1 MCGIAGIV
9 NLTEPT
15 AIDPHI
21 VRRMADAI
29 THRGPDEDGY
39 FFRPGLGLANRRLSI
54 VGLAD
59 GRQPIA
65 NEDRSVSV
73 VFNGEL
79 FDYPEVKANLSAK
92 GHQFRTHC
100 DTELIP
106 HLYEDHGEGVFEK
119 LRGQF
124 AIALWDERKQ
134 QLLLAR
140 DRFGI
145 CPLYW
150 TQQGNLLLFASEIK
164 ALLASGLVPARP
176 DPRGINHVFTFF
188 AMPGP
193 VTCFAGVNC
202 LLPGRYLRIL
212 PSTRRGRGAGGEG
225 VSVSAA
231 VSNNAEAGGLHDAFA
246 QRRPLTPSPS
256 PPVGRGEQIQER
268 VYWEIDFPDAGQ
280 EERRDFRRFGSNANS
295 PVIDEFEAVMKKAV
309 ERRLRA
315 DVPVVS
321 YLSGGVDSSVV
332 VALACAQRRSEGKGP
347 IPTFTISVQDDPSLN
362 EKSEAHE
369 VAQHVGCEEIVV
381 DCGRQEVLD
390 TYPELIRAAECPV
403 IDTSCAA
410 LLMLARKVHQHG
422 YKVALTGEGADE
434 WMAGYPWYKI
444 HRLLGMLDFIP
455 GVPLSG
461 VARRAYLRMTGAP
474 KVSWDAAHKIQQAIG
489 GDNAWLNIYGLFG
502 SSKMRFFSAGMWEQ
516 LGDHLP
522 YADLK
527 LNLERAK
534 KWHPLNRSLYL
545 GARVMLPGL
554 LLASKGDRVAM
565 NSSVETRYPF
575 LDEEV
580 FTFLAKLHPD
590 WKMSGLRDKLILRH
604 LADRW
609 VPRSIAWRRK
619 AMFRA
624 PLDGFHTTALPT
636 FVDQLLSPESLKKT
650 GYFDVVAV
658 QHWRNAFKAMRGN
671 QRTMVEMGL
680 VGVVATQLWHHTYM
694 GGGLADLPAWSPSAA
709 HESTVSV

>member
-1 MCGIAGIV
+1 MLITRGISVVSGFASIVFFRGNFEEGSCLMCGIAAIV
-9 NLTEPT
+9 NLTEP
-15 AIDPHI
+15 APIDPQI

-29 THRGPDEDGY
+29 THRGPDEDGF
-39 FFRPGLGLANRRLSI
+39 FFRPGLALANRRLSI

-59 GRQPIA
+59 GKQPIS

-79 FDYPEVKANLSAK
+79 FDYPEVKAQLQSM

-106 HLYEDHGEGVFEK
+106 HLYEDHGEAVFEK

-150 TQQGNLLLFASEIK
+150 SRQGDLLLFASEIK
-164 ALLASGLVPARP
+164 ALLASGLVSAKP
-176 DPRGINHVFTFF
+176 DVRGINHVFTFF
-188 AMPGP
+188 ALPGP

-202 LLPGRYLRIL
+202 LLPGRYLKIANG
-212 PSTRRGRGAGGEG
+212 TVE
-225 VSVSAA
+225 
-231 VSNNAEAGGLHDAFA
+231 EK
-246 QRRPLTPSPS
+246 
-256 PPVGRGEQIQER
+256 
-268 VYWEIDFPDAGQ
+268 VYWEIDFPDAGH
-280 EERRDFRRFGSNANS
+280 EELRDFRRFGSNADS
-295 PVIDEFEAVMKKAV
+295 PVIDEFEAIMKKAV

-321 YLSGGVDSSVV
+321 YLSGGVDSSLVV
-332 VALACAQRRSEGKGP
+332 SMACAQRRSEGKGP
-347 IPTFTISVQDDPSLN
+347 IPTFTISVQDDPTLN
-362 EKSEAHE
+362 ERTEAHI
-369 VAQHVGCEEIVV
+369 VAAHVGCEEIVV
-381 DCGRQEVLD
+381 DCGREEVLKA
-390 TYPELIRAAECPV
+390 YPELIRAAEGPV
-403 IDTSCAA
+403 VDTACAA
-410 LLMLARKVHQHG
+410 LLMLARKVHQSG

-434 WMAGYPWYKI
+434 WMAGYPWYKV
-444 HRLLGMLDFIP
+444 HRALGMLDVIP
-455 GVPLSG
+455 GVPLG
-461 VARRAYLRMTGAP
+461 GLARRAYLKLTGAP
-474 KVSWDAAHKIQQAIG
+474 KFAWDSVQRITSAIG
-489 GDNAWLNIYGLFG
+489 GDSAWLNLYGLFG
-502 SSKMRFFSAGMWEQ
+502 SAKTRFFSAGMWDQ

-527 LNLERAK
+527 LNVERAK

-580 FTFLAKLHPD
+580 FGFLGKLHPN
-590 WKMSGLRDKLILRH
+590 WKMRGLRDKLVLRY
-604 LADRW
+604 LANRW
-609 VPRSIAWRRK
+609 VPKSIAWRRK

-624 PLDGFHTTALPT
+624 PLDGFHTATMPT
-636 FVDQLLSPESLKKT
+636 FVDQLLSPESLMKT
-650 GYFDVVAV
+650 GYFDVAAV
-658 QHWRNAFKAMRGN
+658 GHWRHAFRGMRVGGT

-680 VGVVATQLWHHTYM
+680 VGVVATQLWHHTYID
-694 GGGLADLPAWSPSAA
+694 GTLADLPAWSPPILRDSP
-709 HESTVSV
+709 VLV

>member
-15 AIDPHI
+15 AIDPQI
-21 VRRMADAI
+21 VRRMAGAI
-29 THRGPDEDGY
+29 THRGPDEDGF
-39 FFRPGLGLANRRLSI
+39 FFRPGLGMANRRLSI

-59 GRQPIA
+59 GKQPIS
-65 NEDRSVSV
+65 NEDCTVSV

-79 FDYPEVKANLSAK
+79 FDYPEVKAQLSAK
-92 GHQFRTHC
+92 GHRFRTHC

-106 HLYEDHGEGVFEK
+106 HLYEEHGEAVFEE

-124 AIALWDERKQ
+124 AVALWDERQ
-134 QLLLAR
+134 QTLLLAR

-150 TQQGNLLLFASEIK
+150 TRQVTDQGEFLLFASEIK
-164 ALLASGLVPARP
+164 ALLASGLVPAKP

-188 AMPGP
+188 ATPGP
-193 VTCFAGVNC
+193 VTCFAGINC
-202 LLPGRYLRIL
+202 LLPGHFL
-212 PSTRRGRGAGGEG
+212 PAFWESGQSTPAIARPH
-225 VSVSAA
+225 STKLK
-231 VSNNAEAGGLHDAFA
+231 SN
-246 QRRPLTPSPS
+246 P
-256 PPVGRGEQIQER
+256 ER
-268 VYWEIDFPDAGQ
+268 TYWEIDFPDAGD
-280 EERRDFRRFGSNANS
+280 EELRGFRRFGSNAAS
-295 PVIDEFEAVMKKAV
+295 PVIDEFEAVMKRAV

-347 IPTFTISVQDDPSLN
+347 IPTFTISVQDDPTLN
-362 EKSEAHE
+362 EHDEAGA
-369 VAQHVGCEEIVV
+369 VARHLNTDTIVV
-381 DCGRQEVLD
+381 DCGRAEVLKA
-390 TYPELIRAAECPV
+390 YPELIRAAEWPV
-403 IDTSCAA
+403 IDTACAA
-410 LLMLARKVHQHG
+410 LLLLARKVHQHG

-434 WMAGYPWYKI
+434 WLAGYPWYKI
-444 HRLLGMLDFIP
+444 QRLLGALDAIP
-455 GVPLSG
+455 GLPMGGL
-461 VARRAYLRMTGAP
+461 ARRAYLRLTGAP
-474 KVSWDAAHKIQQAIG
+474 KVSWDAVRRVQKAIG
-489 GDNAWLNIYGLFG
+489 GPNAWLNVYGLFG
-502 SSKMRFFSAGMWEQ
+502 SSKTRFFSAGMWEQ

-522 YADLK
+522 YEDLQ
-527 LNLERAK
+527 LNLDRAK

-580 FTFLAKLHPD
+580 FAFLAKLHPN
-590 WKMSGLRDKLILRH
+590 WKMRGLRDKLILRH

-609 VPRSIAWRRK
+609 VPHSIAWRRK

-624 PLDGFHTTALPT
+624 PLDGFHATTMPA

-650 GYFDVVAV
+650 GYFDAAAV
-658 QHWRNAFKAMRGN
+658 QRQRDAVRSMRSGN

-680 VGVVATQLWHHTYM
+680 VGVVATQLWHHTYID
-694 GGGLADLPAWSPSAA
+694 GSLADLSSGQWPVASSQRELAA
-709 HESTVSV
+709 AN